1 MVSWLIGATGQ
12 LLTPHSFRSRPISPE
27 EPIECR
33 PLERARRPVDS
44 ALVDTQLAVVAEPA
58 EDRTVAERDVL
69 EREDGV
75 VGAVLEEDGW
85 PGAARRRGVAV
96 AKHDGARSAS
106 HRRDQA

>member
-44 ALVDTQLAVVAEPA
+44 ALVDTQLDVVAEPA
-58 EDRTVAERDVL
+58 EGRTVAERDVL
-69 EREDGV
+69 EPEDGV
-75 VGAVLEEDGW
+75 VGAGPRGGGW
-85 PGAARRRGVAV
+85 AEVGRRERLGA
-96 AKHDGARSAS
+96 D
-106 HRRDQA
+106 D